1 MANLKN
7 KLSEDVSKTKVLRG
21 GRLTKWKGKVAS
33 LSPSLGQLVATVSPI
48 ALGRALSIGANRTLL
63 GAAWG
68 GAGLLVTVGS
78 AGAACL
84 EDKTTPGV
92 FFCSVPETTSQNL
105 SATGTLLDVTIN
117 PNASFTTTA
126 GDAFYLS
133 GDAGITFL
141 NNNATATITGDL
153 SGIEANNTGSGAL
166 SITTDSTT
174 TGYSDYGIN
183 ATNSGSSLSIN
194 AVGTEGN
201 SVGINAYNSGSGAL
215 TIITTGTTAANTSI
229 FSTGIEANN
238 KGTDLTITAS
248 GSTRGGA
255 GIVAT
260 NDGSGDLSIT
270 TALVTEGTKE
280 GGINATNYGQ
290 DLIVYSENVYGFG
303 RAVFVSQEGLGL
315 TDITT
320 TGRVIS
326 TTSEGVYA
334 YIGSGASNASIDTN
348 YVSGGAQ
355 GIEANSW
362 GDAGLHIT
370 TGGSTTGIAD
380 EGIRA
385 YVASSGTYLIVATN
399 GVTSGGTEGIFA
411 NNDGTGALTIT
422 TTSTTNGNA
431 GSGIYANNSING
443 TGLSIT
449 TTNDTTGAASGV
461 EAKNYG
467 SGNLYIN
474 AGGTTTGNGVGN
486 YGIYASNSPN
496 GIDLLIVA
504 DTVTGDYQG
513 IRAGNG
519 GTGQLSIT
527 TTGTI
532 NGRYDTGIY
541 ARNASTGTDFTI
553 VSAITTGAFYG
564 IYARAKGDGDMSITT
579 TGATTA
585 YGTNAASGI
594 DAENSIRGANLNIT
608 ASTTTGAL
616 DGIWAHQRGTDALTI
631 NITGAIEG
639 TERYG
644 IYAWNEKGTSLTITN
659 TPDNASNITGG
670 AFGIYAS
677 NDGTGALSITVS
689 GVTTATQDILGD
701 DNAGIYA
708 WNSTYS
714 TGGLIISANE
724 TYGAD
729 LGIIATNEGYGDL
742 SITTTG
748 RTTAADNTSY
758 GIGAYARGYSTG
770 LTIDAQYVKA
780 GAVGIYAYNGGS
792 GTLSITARDRVIGT
806 YRSGIDAYNGLDG
819 DDLRITALNT
829 VGGYTGISATN
840 LGSGEL
846 YVRTSGYTYG
856 GTGNGINVI
865 NLRPASVIPLGGTQ
879 QDAYYPTLQTD
890 LTVIADG
897 STSGSTGIFAYH
909 HGSGALTITT
919 TGTTTGNNSHG
930 VSARAATG
938 TDLTLNVADTS
949 GDHTGIRATHNGS
962 GILSVT
968 STATATGI
976 RYDGIYVQGSGA
988 GVAVMAYNSTGGRTG
1003 IYAGNYGTG
1012 AITIT
1017 TSGTTTGAARYGIFA
1032 YNYYGTD
1039 ISITAEQTI
1048 GGMDGIRAV
1057 QYNGVGTTR
1066 ITTAGVTTG
1075 GTGSGIYTDSPTG
1088 QAVQIT
1094 LNGGSDVSSTSG
1106 NAIVDTDA
1114 DASVTVN
1121 TGASVTGSIA
1131 LGGGVDTLTF
1141 AGGDFSGVT
1150 SFDGGDGAS
1159 DILSFAGSGGALDST
1174 IISNW
1179 ERVEITAGSTISFSN
1194 NLLAVNTLSIGT
1206 GGIFD
1211 ATSGTFTL
1219 TGNLNNTGTLRLSDG
1234 DVSDVVNVS
1243 GNFVGGGTISMD
1255 VNTAA
1260 QTSDTLDI
1268 AGDASGTTQIAFTNM
1283 TPTSGSDNIIADVVT
1298 VQGTSSATNFSG
1310 SVVGG
1315 IYTYNLEYNAGSFD
1329 LVPTANSTS
1338 AAYKIAPTILGG
1350 FNQMSSLNQRMSQRQ
1365 VGRVDVPTR
1374 LSFSALDPVEQEMP
1388 NLWLNIGGTRAQRV
1402 TSAGTDL
1409 EYNNRNIAFG
1419 ADFELELGTSG
1430 RWVIGTHAQYGTQN
1444 GSVTDETGVSIA
1456 STTGIGA
1463 GISATWYGNSGTYV
1477 DTQAQMT
1484 QLKTEISSDAGGLL
1498 IEDAESNA
1506 YALSVEVGHQ
1516 IELNGQSSLT
1526 PQAQL
1531 TFGKVNGASFTDTAG
1546 TIVDLGTS
1554 VTKTGRIGL
1563 AYEYQVA
1570 QSTFYSSGSIIRDFG
1585 SSTTVEAAGES
1596 FSEDTN
1602 MTWGE
1607 VGVGVSYAMN
1617 EATQL
1622 YGQIGYREALNNS
1635 KSNALSANLGIQIQ
1649 W

>member
-1 MANLKN
+1 MSREQKFCAAAA
-7 KLSEDVSKTKVLRG
+7 
-21 GRLTKWKGKVAS
+21 LTKWKGKVAS
-33 LSPSLGQLVATVSPI
+33 LSPSLGQLVASVSPI
-48 ALGRALSIGANRTLL
+48 ALGRALPIGANRALAA
-63 GAAWG
+63 AAWG
-68 GAGLLVTVGS
+68 GAGLLVSVGS
-78 AGAACL
+78 ASAACCGRPADTRRVYL
-84 EDKTTPGV
+84 SALLT
-92 FFCSVPETTSQNL
+92 ETTSQSL
-105 SATGTLLDVTIN
+105 SAEGNLLDVTID
-117 PNASFTTTA
+117 PGASFTTTA
-126 GDAFYLS
+126 GNALDLT

-141 NNNATATITGDL
+141 NNNTDATITGDL
-153 SGIEANNTGSGAL
+153 SGIEALNTGSGAL
-166 SITTDSTT
+166 SITTKSTT
-174 TGYSDYGIN
+174 TGSSVYGIN

-194 AVGTEGN
+194 AAGTTGN
-201 SVGINAYNSGSGAL
+201 SVGINANNLGTGAL
-215 TIITTGTTAANTSI
+215 AIITTGTTAANTST
-229 FSTGIEANN
+229 FSTGISANN
-238 KGTDLTITAS
+238 DGTDLTITTS

-270 TALVTEGTKE
+270 TTLETDGTRE
-280 GGINATNYGQ
+280 GGIKATNYGQ
-290 DLIVYSENVYGFG
+290 DLIVYSENVYGLF
-303 RAVFVSQEGLGL
+303 RALNVAQYGLGI
-315 TDITT
+315 TDVTT
-320 TGRVIS
+320 TGSVIS
-326 TTSEGVYA
+326 QKSEGIYA

-348 YVSGGAQ
+348 DVLGDTQ

-362 GDAGLHIT
+362 GDGGLHIT
-370 TGGSTTGIAD
+370 TGGSTTGVND
-380 EGIRA
+380 EGIQA
-385 YVASSGTYLIVATN
+385 FVAASGTYLTVGTN
-399 GVTSGGTEGIFA
+399 AVTSGGTDGIYA
-411 NNDGTGALTIT
+411 NNDGSGALTIT
-422 TTSTTNGNA
+422 TNGRTYGNG
-431 GSGIYANNSING
+431 GSGIYANNSTNG

-449 TTNDTTGAASGV
+449 TTNDTTGTVSGI
-461 EAKNYG
+461 EGYNAG

-474 AGGTTTGNGVGN
+474 AGGITTGNGVN
-486 YGIYASNSPN
+486 DYGISASNSPN
-496 GIDLLIVA
+496 GVDLVIVA
-504 DTVTGDYQG
+504 DTVIGGYQG

-519 GTGQLSIT
+519 GKGQLSIT

-532 NGRYDTGIY
+532 SGRYDTGIH
-541 ARNASTGTDFTI
+541 ATNNATGTDFTI

-564 IYARAKGDGDMSITT
+564 IYARAKGYGDMSITT

-585 YGTNAASGI
+585 YGKNAASGI
-594 DAENSIRGANLNIT
+594 DAQNSNRGANLNIT

-616 DGIWAHQRGTDALTI
+616 DGIWARQRGTEALTI

-659 TPDNASNITGG
+659 TINNASNITGG

-677 NDGTGALSITVS
+677 NDGTGALSITAS
-689 GVTTATQDILGD
+689 GVTSAQNTEGV
-701 DNAGIYA
+701 DNAGILA
-708 WNSTYS
+708 WNGADS
-714 TGGLIISANE
+714 TGDLTITANE

-729 LGIIATNEGYGDL
+729 FGIYAKNEGHGIL

-748 RTTAADNTSY
+748 RTTTANDSTSY
-758 GIGAYARGYSTG
+758 GIAAYANEYSSG

-780 GAVGIYAYNGGS
+780 GKIGIYADNSAS
-792 GTLSITARDRVIGT
+792 GTLSITARDRIEGT
-806 YRSGIDAYNGLDG
+806 TGNGIEAWNNSDRGANLIITAVDTEGGLSGIYAINRGSGEIDIRTSG
-819 DDLRITALNT
+819 NT
-829 VGGYTGISATN
+829 VGGSGSGINAQNVRIMSFNDNITQSTDLTIVTDGTTSGNNGISA
-840 LGSGEL
+840 
-846 YVRTSGYTYG
+846 
-856 GTGNGINVI
+856 
-865 NLRPASVIPLGGTQ
+865 
-879 QDAYYPTLQTD
+879 
-890 LTVIADG
+890 
-897 STSGSTGIFAYH
+897 YH
-909 HGSGALTITT
+909 YGSGALTITT
-919 TGTTTGNNSHG
+919 NGTTTG
-930 VSARAATG
+930 
-938 TDLTLNVADTS
+938 
-949 GDHTGIRATHNGS
+949 
-962 GILSVT
+962 
-968 STATATGI
+968 
-976 RYDGIYVQGSGA
+976 
-988 GVAVMAYNSTGGRTG
+988 
-1003 IYAGNYGTG
+1003 
-1012 AITIT
+1012 T
-1017 TSGTTTGAARYGIFA
+1017 TYHGIFA
-1032 YNYYGTD
+1032 YNYSGTD
-1039 ISITAEQTI
+1039 ISITAEQTT
-1048 GGMDGIRAV
+1048 GGVDAIHAY
-1057 QYNGVGTTR
+1057 QYGGTGTTS
-1066 ITTAGVTTG
+1066 ITTNGVTTG
-1075 GTGSGIYTDSPTG
+1075 GSGSGIYTDSPTG

-1094 LNGGSDVSSTSG
+1094 LNSGSDVSATSG

-1159 DILSFAGSGGALDST
+1159 DILSFAGSSGALDST

-1179 ERVEITAGSTISFSN
+1179 ERIEITAGSTMSFSN

-1219 TGNLNNTGTLRLSDG
+1219 TGNLNNTGTLRLADG
-1234 DVSDVVNVS
+1234 DVGDVVNVS
-1243 GNFVGGGTISMD
+1243 GNFAGGGTISMD

-1268 AGDASGTTQIAFTNM
+1268 AGDASGTTQIAFTNT
-1283 TPTSGSDNIIADVVT
+1283 TPTIGSDNTIANVVT

-1329 LVPTANSTS
+1329 LVGTINSTS

-1365 VGRVDVPTR
+1365 VGSIDVPTR
-1374 LSFSALDPVEQEMP
+1374 LSFSALDPVEQQVP

-1409 EYNNRNIAFG
+1409 EYTNRNIAVG
-1419 ADFELELGTSG
+1419 VDFELEPGTGG
-1430 RWVIGTHAQYGTQN
+1430 RWVIGAHAQYGTQN
-1444 GSVTDETGVSIA
+1444 GSVADETGVSIA

-1477 DTQAQMT
+1477 DTQAQTT

-1498 IEDAESNA
+1498 IEDAASKA
-1506 YALSVEVGHQ
+1506 YALSMEVGHR
-1516 IELNGQSSLT
+1516 IELNGQSTLT

-1531 TFGKVNGASFTDTAG
+1531 TLGRVNGANFTDTAG

-1585 SSTTVEAAGES
+1585 SSTTVEAAGQS

-1602 MTWGE
+1602 TTWGE
-1607 VGVGVSYAMN
+1607 VGVGGSYTMN
-1617 EATQL
+1617 NATQL
-1622 YGQIGYREALNNS
+1622 YGQVGYRQALNNS
-1635 KSNALSANLGIQIQ
+1635 NSNALSANVGIQIQ

>member
-1 MANLKN
+1 MPNLKN
-7 KLSEDVSKTKVLRG
+7 KASEDVSRIKFLRG

-33 LSPSLGQLVATVSPI
+33 LSPSLGQLVSSVSSI
-48 ALGRALSIGANRTLL
+48 ALGRSLSIGANRTLAA
-63 GAAWG
+63 AAWG
-68 GAGLLVTVGS
+68 GAGLLVSVGS
-78 AGAACL
+78 VSAACL
-84 EDKTTPGV
+84 EDQVIPGV
-92 FFCSVPETTSQNL
+92 YTCSTTETTSQNL

-117 PNASFTTTA
+117 PGASFTTTA

-141 NNNATATITGDL
+141 NTNATATITGDL
-153 SGIEANNTGSGAL
+153 SGIEANNTGPGAL
-166 SITTDSTT
+166 SITTASAT
-174 TGYSDYGIN
+174 TGESVYGIN

-194 AVGTEGN
+194 AAETTGN
-201 SVGINAYNSGSGAL
+201 SVGINANNLGSGAL
-215 TIITTGTTAANTSI
+215 TIITTGTTAANTSSW
-229 FSTGIEANN
+229 STGISANN
-238 KGTDLTITAS
+238 NGTDLTITTS

-315 TDITT
+315 TDITM

-348 YVSGGAQ
+348 YVSGGTQ

-362 GDAGLHIT
+362 GDGGLHIT
-370 TGGSTTGIAD
+370 THGSTTGVNN

-385 YVASSGTYLIVATN
+385 YVASSGTYLTIGTN

-461 EAKNYG
+461 EAQNYG

-564 IYARAKGDGDMSITT
+564 IYARAKGVGDMSITT

-585 YGTNAASGI
+585 YGKNAVSGI
-594 DAENSIRGANLNIT
+594 DVQNSNRGANLNIT
-608 ASTTTGAL
+608 ASATTGAV

-639 TERYG
+639 AERYG

-677 NDGTGALSITVS
+677 NDGTGALSITAS
-689 GVTTATQDILGD
+689 GVTSSQDTLGV
-701 DNAGIYA
+701 DNAGIFA
-708 WNSTYS
+708 WNGTNS
-714 TGGLIISANE
+714 TGDLTITANE

-729 LGIIATNEGYGDL
+729 LGISAKNDGSGIL

-748 RTTAADNTSY
+748 RTTTSSDTTSY
-758 GIGAYARGYSTG
+758 GIAAYATEYSSG

-780 GAVGIYAYNGGS
+780 GKIGIYADNRAS
-792 GTLSITARDRVIGT
+792 GTLSITAHDRIEGT
-806 YRSGIDAYNGLDG
+806 
-819 DDLRITALNT
+819 
-829 VGGYTGISATN
+829 
-840 LGSGEL
+840 
-846 YVRTSGYTYG
+846 
-856 GTGNGINVI
+856 TGNGIEASNSSNGA
-865 NLRPASVIPLGGTQ
+865 NLIITAVDTVGG
-879 QDAYYPTLQTD
+879 L
-890 LTVIADG
+890 
-897 STSGSTGIFAYH
+897 SGIYAEHY
-909 HGSGALTITT
+909 GSGALSITTNGTT
-919 TGTTTGNNSHG
+919 TGTTYRGIR
-930 VSARAATG
+930 ARAGAG
-938 TDLTLNVADTS
+938 TNLTLNVADTS
-949 GDHTGIRATHNGS
+949 GDHTGILALHNGS
-962 GILSVT
+962 GTLSVT
-968 STATATGI
+968 STGI
-976 RYDGIYVQGSGA
+976 VSGTRYDGIHADGSGVGIA
-988 GVAVMAYNSTGGRTG
+988 INALNTTGKKTG
-1003 IYAGNYGTG
+1003 IYAFNQGTG

-1017 TSGTTTGAARYGIFA
+1017 TSGTTTGTTVYGIGA
-1032 YNYYGTD
+1032 YNYSGTD
-1039 ISITAEQTI
+1039 ISITAEQTT
-1048 GGMDGIRAV
+1048 GGVHAIHAH
-1057 QYNGVGTTR
+1057 QYGGTGTTR
-1066 ITTAGVTTG
+1066 ITTNGVTTG
-1075 GTGSGIYTDSPTG
+1075 GSGSGIHTDSPTG
-1088 QAVQIT
+1088 QAVEIT
-1094 LNGGSDVSSTSG
+1094 LNDSSDVSATSG

-1114 DASVTVN
+1114 DASVTVY

-1159 DILSFAGSGGALDST
+1159 DILSFGGSGGALDST

-1219 TGNLNNTGTLRLSDG
+1219 TGNLNNTGTLRLADG

-1409 EYNNRNIAFG
+1409 EYTNRNIAFG

-1477 DTQAQMT
+1477 DTQAQAT

-1498 IEDAESNA
+1498 IEDAASKA
-1506 YALSVEVGHQ
+1506 YALSMEVGHR

-1602 MTWGE
+1602 TTWGE
-1607 VGVGVSYAMN
+1607 VGVGGSYAMN

-1622 YGQIGYREALNNS
+1622 YGQVGYRQALNNS